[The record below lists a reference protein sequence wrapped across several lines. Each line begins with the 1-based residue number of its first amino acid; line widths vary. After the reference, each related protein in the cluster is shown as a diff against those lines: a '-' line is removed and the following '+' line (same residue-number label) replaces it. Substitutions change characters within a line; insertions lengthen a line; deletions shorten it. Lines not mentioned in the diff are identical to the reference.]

1 MNLKVANE
9 RAQRLP
15 IENWK
20 LESPFQVRKIA
31 ADELVEQR
39 GLKGTVAKAAIREL
53 WKTPNDQGKR
63 GSNEACS
70 SCDERRQ
77 AQLPVAQDYIKRR
90 GLKGPARLGSSAK
103 SKAAPKVNLTPRPKE
118 KAKAKATPTVG
129 RNPEELTRTTI
140 EVRGVPKASKPSQG

>member
-1 MNLKVANE
+1 M
-9 RAQRLP
+9 
-15 IENWK
+15 
-20 LESPFQVRKIA
+20 RKIA

-39 GLKGTVAKAAIREL
+39 GLKGTVALAAIREL

-70 SCDERRQ
+70 SCDERKQ
-77 AQLPVAQDYIKRR
+77 AQLPVVQDYIKRR

-103 SKAAPKVNLTPRPKE
+103 AKAAPKVNLTPRAKEKAKAKATPKE
-118 KAKAKATPTVG
+118 TAKAKATPTVG